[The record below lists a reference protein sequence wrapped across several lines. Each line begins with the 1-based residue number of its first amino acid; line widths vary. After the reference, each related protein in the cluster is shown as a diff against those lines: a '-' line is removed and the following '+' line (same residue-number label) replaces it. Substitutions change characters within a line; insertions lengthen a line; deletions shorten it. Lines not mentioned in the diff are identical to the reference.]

1 MYIIVILFIGH
12 IIYIYKH
19 NIFLVMD
26 PYQTPPAA
34 QLAVPRREALGGT
47 WSAEFSTS
55 KSFGSEE
62 LPLDL
67 RNDVAME
74 QHMEHGRTW
83 SIYNM

>member
-12 IIYIYKH
+12 IMYIYIY